1 MDPSLVARCLPVLRQ
16 NTMEKREKHLEKQ
29 VILAREQAKE
39 KLKAKDKRGAIHLL
53 KRSKLLETQI
63 NQIYGK
69 KANID
74 IQIMALESAASNKE
88 IFDVMKAGKDA
99 LKLATAHT
107 SDDDRSGHE
116 SLGRSGGGR
125 IGR

>member
-1 MDPSLVARCLPVLRQ
+1 
-16 NTMEKREKHLEKQ
+16 MEKREKHLEKQ
-29 VILAREQAKE
+29 VIQAREQAKE

-74 IQIMALESAASNKE
+74 IQVRARRQR
-88 IFDVMKAGKDA
+88 FC
-99 LKLATAHT
+99 
-107 SDDDRSGHE
+107 
-116 SLGRSGGGR
+116 
-125 IGR
+125 